1 MNRNWLYGVLLAAT
15 TALLYGCGGVT
26 EHLEKN
32 FEEASVPY
40 KPPEQL
46 NGSPQ
51 DTGILLVDALSTKM
65 LSNKMGLTGVAIAN
79 LKEPEKPIVFGSIRS
94 GFLSP
99 ETGVVVIPNLQPG
112 TYKII
117 KIKTANVN
125 YWELL
130 HMPNTKDFEVEIY
143 AGKPTYF
150 GQIQVKRGG
159 SISIQYDKTR
169 EAESWG
175 KVVDKYSDSPWV
187 TVINTHVKEL
197 K

>member
-1 MNRNWLYGVLLAAT
+1 LYRALLAAT
-15 TALLYGCGGVT
+15 TALLYGCGGLA
-26 EHLEKN
+26 EHMERY
-32 FEEASVPY
+32 FEEASVAY
-40 KPPEQL
+40 NPPEQL

-51 DTGILLVDALSTKM
+51 DTGILLVDALSTRI
-65 LSNKMGLTGVAIAN
+65 LSNRMGLTGVAIAN
-79 LKEPEKPIVFGSIRS
+79 LKEPEKPIVFGSISS

-99 ETGVVVIPNLQPG
+99 PTGVVVIPNLQPG

-117 KIKTANVN
+117 KIETANVN
-125 YWELL
+125 YRELL
-130 HMPNTKDFEVEIY
+130 YMPNTKDFEVEIY
-143 AGKPTYF
+143 AGRPTYF
-150 GQIQVKRGG
+150 GQIQVKRDG

-197 K
+197 R